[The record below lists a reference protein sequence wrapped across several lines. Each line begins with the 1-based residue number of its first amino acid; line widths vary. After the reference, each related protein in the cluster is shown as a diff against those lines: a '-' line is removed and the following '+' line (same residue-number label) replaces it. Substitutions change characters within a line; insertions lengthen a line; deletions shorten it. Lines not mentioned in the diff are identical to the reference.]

1 MQYANVIFIDK
12 DKKIITSMNILWV
25 KDNKKGHLKQVKAL
39 LDEIKKI
46 LNVNISEFEIEKK
59 ILKKS
64 IPSSIVKSSDLV
76 IGAGHSVYPYL
87 LKSKKKNPNIKSVAI
102 LSPSYF
108 KKKFDLICAPFHD
121 MHKLNKHK
129 HVLYFDGSLA
139 SRSNKKCHEE
149 IGMIAIGGKNKYF
162 KFDKK
167 NLIKQI
173 QYIITLYPN
182 KNWYIFNS
190 RRTPKNFLEEI
201 QKELEFISKKITY
214 VDHHNDSYRFDE
226 YIEKSS
232 IKIITPDSMSMIYES
247 LSAHGETVLFSLFP
261 KKESK
266 FLPIINN
273 LKEMNSIGYID
284 QVYMDDMNTYKTN
297 LIKQKNFDKQDQT
310 SELAK
315 KIINYFK

>member
-1 MQYANVIFIDK
+1 
-12 DKKIITSMNILWV
+12 MNILWI

-64 IPSSIVKSSDLV
+64 IPSSIVQSTHLV

-87 LKSKKKNPNIKSVAI
+87 LKSKKKNPDIKSVAI
-102 LSPSYF
+102 LSPTYF
-108 KKKFDLICAPFHD
+108 KKRFDLICAPFHD

-139 SRSNKKCHEE
+139 LKSNKKSDDK

-162 KFDKK
+162 KFDKE

-182 KNWYIFNS
+182 KYWYIFNS
-190 RRTPKNFLEEI
+190 RRTPKNFLSEI
-201 QKELEFISKKITY
+201 HEQLEFISKKITY
-214 VDHHNDSYRFDE
+214 VDHRDDSYKFDE

-247 LSAHGETVLFSLFP
+247 LSTNGETILFSLFP

-284 QVYMDDMNTYKTN
+284 QTFIDDINIYKTN

-310 SELAK
+310 NELAK
-315 KIINYFK
+315 KIINYFQ

>member
-1 MQYANVIFIDK
+1 
-12 DKKIITSMNILWV
+12 MNILWI

-59 ILKKS
+59 ILKMNVPPSIIKS
-64 IPSSIVKSSDLV
+64 CDLV

-87 LKSKKKNPNIKSVAI
+87 LKSKKKNPNIKSIAI
-102 LSPSYF
+102 LSPTYF
-108 KKKFDLICAPFHD
+108 KKRFDLICAPFHD

-129 HVLYFDGSLA
+129 NVLYFDGSLA
-139 SRSNKKCHEE
+139 SKSNKKCDEE

-162 KFDKK
+162 KFDKE

-182 KNWYIFNS
+182 KSWYIFNS
-190 RRTPKNFLEEI
+190 RRTPKNFLSEI
-201 QKELEFISKKITY
+201 SKQLEFISKKITY
-214 VDHHNDSYRFDE
+214 VDHNDDSYRFDE

-247 LSAHGETVLFSLFP
+247 LSTNGETILFSLFP

-273 LKEMNSIGYID
+273 LKEMKSIGYID
-284 QVYMDDMNTYKTN
+284 QTYINGKNIYKTN
-297 LIKQKNFDKQDQT
+297 LIKQNNFNKQDQT
-310 SELAK
+310 NELAK
-315 KIINYFK
+315 KIVNYFQ

>member
-1 MQYANVIFIDK
+1 
-12 DKKIITSMNILWV
+12 MNILWI

-59 ILKKS
+59 IFNKS

-87 LKSKKKNPNIKSVAI
+87 LKSKKKNPNIKSIAI

-121 MHKLNKHK
+121 MHKLNKQK

-139 SRSNKKCHEE
+139 SKSNKESDEE

-173 QYIITLYPN
+173 QYLITLYPN
-182 KNWYIFNS
+182 KNWYVFNS
-190 RRTPKNFLEEI
+190 RRSPKNFLEEI
-201 QKELEFISKKITY
+201 QDELKFTSKKITF
-214 VDHHNDSYRFDE
+214 VDHRDDSYIFDE
-226 YIEKSS
+226 FIEKSS
-232 IKIITPDSMSMIYES
+232 IKAITPDSMSMIYES
-247 LSAHGETVLFSLFP
+247 LSTHGETILFSLFP
-261 KKESK
+261 KKDNK

-284 QVYMDDMNTYKTN
+284 QIYIDDIKIYKTN
-297 LIKQKNFDKQDQT
+297 LVKQKNFDKQDQT
-310 SELAK
+310 YQLAI
-315 KIINYFK
+315 KIINYFQ